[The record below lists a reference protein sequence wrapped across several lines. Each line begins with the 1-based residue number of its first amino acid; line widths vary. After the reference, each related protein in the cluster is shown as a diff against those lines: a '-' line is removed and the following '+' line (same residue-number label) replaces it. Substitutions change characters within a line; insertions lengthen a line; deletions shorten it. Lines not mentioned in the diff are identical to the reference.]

1 LFETRKVE
9 KWQPACSLFS
19 FQKYLEGVDYNRRR
33 LKKGALRSKGL
44 GIQVFSGQIAVINKA
59 NVWVLQRVHNR
70 REFDQFVG
78 NL

>member
-9 KWQPACSLFS
+9 KWQPACSLFA
-19 FQKYLEGVDYNRRR
+19 FQKHREGADHNRRR
-33 LKKGALRSKGL
+33 AKKRALRSKSL
-44 GIQVFSGQIAVINKA
+44 GIQVFSGKIAVINKA

-70 REFDQFVG
+70 REFDKFIG